1 MRSYDEMA
9 QNVFRRGDEY
19 FQKKQKQ
26 AAFIKK
32 GVSFMSITGI
42 IIALGLVAGSTQLLS
57 PAIPDEPQQIDL
69 NTDITTTIV
78 TSTAETAEASV
89 TSTSASVTAAASAE
103 VTVTADITTEAFTVT
118 TTAAKTTQTAQTAQT
133 TETTAVTATTAASVT
148 EEAVTTTAASE
159 AITPDVNIYEEYT
172 FDEFIR
178 LSEEEICSISYE
190 VSELYNHWFD
200 QISGYDVT
208 SFHFAMSVP
217 YITTDENGQET
228 ADADRVKAALYLP
241 EDMPV
246 DYRCPLNDIEYI
258 QYTIDCGNYFYEN
271 NYSTAIIAAAL
282 VWIDA
287 NPNTGD
293 FIDPEIIVGDGTAS
307 LQEKYTYD
315 EFLALGADGIC
326 AISDETA
333 QLYEKW
339 SAETDWFKSGI
350 VHSITLITHDKYM
363 KHVESEDGGYDTE
376 DLDALQE
383 VINIP
388 DEMWLSCMGGAEDI
402 IYRKFLIRAYLTDE
416 AYSEYEY
423 SYIVAATLV
432 WLESNPAVESVKMSA
447 HATGGV
453 WEPPVVS
460 VTGDVDGSGKVD
472 LTDASIVLT
481 IYARRSVWIP
491 TDMYT
496 DEMHI
501 RADVDG
507 DGMISL
513 SDGACIIQYF
523 SSNAASI
530 PVTWDEIL
538 NA

>member
-57 PAIPDEPQQIDL
+57 PSIPDEPQQIDL
-69 NTDITTTIV
+69 NTGITTEVV

-103 VTVTADITTEAFTVT
+103 VTVTADTTTEAFTVT
-118 TTAAKTTQTAQTAQT
+118 TTAVKTTQA
-133 TETTAVTATTAASVT
+133 TETTATTAAVT
-148 EEAVTTTAASE
+148 EEAVTTTAAGTTN
-159 AITPDVNIYEEYT
+159 APDVNIYEEYT

-178 LSEEEICSISYE
+178 LSEEEICSISDE
-190 VSELYNHWFD
+190 IAELYVFWYD
-200 QISGYDVT
+200 QISGHEVT
-208 SFHFAMSVP
+208 YIHFAMNAP
-217 YITTDENGQET
+217 YTTTDEKGNET
-228 ADADRVKAALYLP
+228 ADTDSVKADMYFP

-258 QYTIDCGNYFYEN
+258 QYTINCGNYEDFYEN
-271 NYSTAIIAAAL
+271 DYDAAVTAAL
-282 VWIDA
+282 AWIDA

-339 SAETDWFKSGI
+339 SAETDWFKSGVAHFI
-350 VHSITLITHDKYM
+350 DVLTYDRYM
-363 KHVESEDGGYDTE
+363 IHVENENGGYDTE
-376 DLDALQE
+376 DLETVRE
-383 VINIP
+383 VLAIP
-388 DEMWLSCMGGAEDI
+388 DEISLNGMGGPEDI
-402 IYRKFLIRAYLTDE
+402 FGRYYDVRAYMSE
-416 AYSEYEY
+416 APYNEYEY
-423 SYIVAATLV
+423 SYLVAVTLV
-432 WLESNPAVESVKMSA
+432 WLESNPAVESVEMQAYGMGAMPS
-447 HATGGV
+447 
-453 WEPPVVS
+453 PI
-460 VTGDVDGSGKVD
+460 TGDADGSGKAD
-472 LTDASIVLT
+472 ISDAVIALD
-481 IYARRSVWIP
+481 IYAKTAARLP

-496 DEMHI
+496 EDM
-501 RADVDG
+501 RKGADVDG
-507 DGMISL
+507 NGSVTLNDA
-513 SDGACIIQYF
+513 ACILHYY
-523 SSNAASI
+523 SANAASI
-530 PVTWDEIL
+530 PVTWDEII